1 MDGPGAQGRRLPPA
15 QRARCGRAPQRG
27 PRRRAARRRDQR
39 LGASGGLAW
48 QEARDRG
55 GAARLRGRLAGQPL
69 LRREDGRILRGRT
82 RYLDD
87 IDVPGAAHVA
97 FVRSPFAYARI
108 GAINVPEGLE
118 DVFAVITAA
127 DLEGR
132 VGDLPVQGFEG
143 GEVSTEGHPVLAG
156 DEVRYSGQPVAAVL
170 AASRAAAE
178 DAAELVG
185 VDYEPLDPVLDARAS
200 EVTMSRWHKL
210 SGDVEGAFESAAH
223 VVRARHA
230 LPRLAPVPME
240 PRGAIASYDEAD
252 DLLTVWVSAQDSHRQ
267 LAGLAKVLDRPEESI
282 HVIVPDVG
290 GAFGSKG
297 APAPETML
305 VAVAAMITGRTVKWA
320 EDREENFVAS
330 YQGRGME
337 ADVELALDAD
347 GTMLGLRARI
357 WADLGGY
364 LMPTT
369 AIPTHTTA
377 MLMCGVYDIQAA
389 DVEVLGRQTNKV
401 PTGPYRGAGRPEA
414 AYFVECTVDV
424 AARELGIDP
433 LDLRRRNLIRE
444 LPYETAL
451 GWTYDSG
458 DYGRCLDRAVELVEP
473 ECRSDDERVVG
484 TGFGM
489 YVERAGGL
497 FETADAELLPDG
509 RVLVRSGSS
518 PHGQGHDTTFAQIAA
533 ERLRVPLEDVEFR
546 FGDSKEVPRGVGTF
560 ASRSVAMGGSA
571 VAQAVDALKRKCL
584 AVAARLLQVG
594 EDELEWVEGGGASAG
609 AGRIASLQD
618 VAGAE
623 PGLQASARF
632 ESDLVFSSGAYGAVV
647 EIERATGRLA
657 VLRVAAV
664 DDAGTII
671 NPLLAEGQV
680 IGGTA
685 QGLGQC
691 LVEEAVYDEEGNP
704 TFASFVGYSLLTA
717 AEMPPVI
724 AAFVETPSPLNP
736 LGAKGIG
743 EAGAIGTPAALANA
757 VADALGGARVDPPF
771 TDAKLW
777 WALREAGS

>member
-1 MDGPGAQGRRLPPA
+1 MTGPFVGHPV
-15 QRARCGRAPQRG
+15 
-27 PRRRAARRRDQR
+27 
-39 LGASGGLAW
+39 
-48 QEARDRG
+48 
-55 GAARLRGRLAGQPL
+55 
-69 LRREDGRILRGRT
+69 LRREDERILRGRT

-87 IDVPGAAHVA
+87 IEPPGAAHVA
-97 FVRSPFAYARI
+97 FVRSPFAHARI
-108 GAINVPEGLE
+108 GGIDAPDGLAG
-118 DVFAVITAA
+118 VHTVITHG

-132 VGDLPVQGFEG
+132 VTDLPVQGFEG
-143 GEVSTEGHPVLAG
+143 GRVTAEGHPVLAG
-156 DEVRYSGQPVAAVL
+156 DEVRYAGQPVAAVL
-170 AASRAAAE
+170 AESRAPAE
-178 DAAELVG
+178 DAAELIE
-185 VDYEPLDPVLDARAS
+185 VDYEPLDTVLDARRS
-200 EVTMSRWHKL
+200 EVTMSHWHKVA
-210 SGDVEGAFESAAH
+210 GDVEGAFESAAY
-223 VVRARHA
+223 VVRASHA

-252 DLLTVWVSAQDSHRQ
+252 DMLTVWVSAQDSHRQ
-267 LAGLAKVLDRPEESI
+267 LAGLAAVLDRPEESI
-282 HVIVPDVG
+282 RVIVPDVG

-305 VAVAAMITGRTVKWA
+305 VAAAAMATGRTVKWA

-377 MLMCGVYDIQAA
+377 MLMCGVYDIQVA
-389 DVEVLGRQTNKV
+389 DVEIVGRRTNKV

-433 LDLRRRNLIRE
+433 LELRRRNFIRE

-458 DYGRCLDRAVELVEP
+458 DYARCLDRAVELLEP
-473 ECRSDDERVVG
+473 ERHSDEERVVG

-509 RVLVRSGSS
+509 RLLVRSGSS

-533 ERLRVPLEDVEFR
+533 ERFGVGLDDVEFR

-571 VAQAVDALKRKCL
+571 VMQAVDALKEKCD
-584 AVAARLLQVG
+584 AVSARLEPSVSLR
-594 EDELEWVEGGGASAG
+594 E
-609 AGRIASLQD
+609 IAEN
-618 VAGAE
+618 E

-632 ESDLVFSSGAYGAVV
+632 KSELVFSSGAYGAVV
-647 EIERATGRLA
+647 EIERATGRLR
-657 VLRVAAV
+657 VVRVAAV

-685 QGLGQC
+685 QGLGEC

-717 AEMPPVI
+717 AEMPPVVT
-724 AAFVETPSPLNP
+724 AFVETPSPLNP

-743 EAGAIGTPAALANA
+743 EGGAIGTPGAVANA
-757 VADALGGARVDPPF
+757 VADALGGVRIDPPF
-771 TDAKLW
+771 SEDKLW
-777 WALREAGS
+777 RALREAGA

>member
-1 MDGPGAQGRRLPPA
+1 MSAGSLVGRPVR
-15 QRARCGRAPQRG
+15 
-27 PRRRAARRRDQR
+27 
-39 LGASGGLAW
+39 
-48 QEARDRG
+48 
-55 GAARLRGRLAGQPL
+55 
-69 LRREDGRILRGRT
+69 RREDERILRGRT

-87 IDVPGAAHVA
+87 IEPPGAAHVA
-97 FVRSPFAYARI
+97 FVRSPFAHARI
-108 GAINVPEGLE
+108 GGIDVPEGLE
-118 DVFAVITAA
+118 GVHAVITAA

-132 VGDLPVQGFEG
+132 VTDLPVQGFEG
-143 GEVSTEGHPVLAG
+143 GRVSAEGHPVLAR
-156 DEVRYSGQPVAAVL
+156 DEVRYAGQPVAAVL
-170 AASRAAAE
+170 AESRALAE
-178 DAAELVG
+178 DAAELVE
-185 VDYEPLDPVLDARAS
+185 VDYEPLEAVLDARS
-200 EVTMSRWHKL
+200 SDVTLSHWHKVR
-210 SGDVEGAFESAAH
+210 GDVDGAFESAAH
-223 VVRARHA
+223 VVRSSHA

-240 PRGAIASYDEAD
+240 TRGAIASYDEAD
-252 DLLTVWVSAQDSHRQ
+252 DMLTVWVSAQDSHRQ
-267 LAGLAKVLDRPEESI
+267 LAGLAEVLDRPEASI

-305 VAVAAMITGRTVKWA
+305 VAAAAMISGRTVKWA

-337 ADVELALDAD
+337 ADVELALDED

-377 MLMCGVYDIQAA
+377 MLMCGVYDIQVA
-389 DVEVLGRQTNKV
+389 DVEVVGSRTNKV

-414 AYFVECTVDV
+414 AYFVEATVDV

-433 LDLRRRNLIRE
+433 LELRRRNLIRE
-444 LPYETAL
+444 FPYETAL

-473 ECRSDDERVVG
+473 ERRSDEERVVG

-497 FETADAELLPDG
+497 FEGADAELLPDG
-509 RVLVRSGSS
+509 RLLVRSGSS

-533 ERLRVPLEDVEFR
+533 ERFGVGIEDVELR

-571 VAQAVDALKRKCL
+571 VMQAVDALKEKCD
-584 AVAARLLQVG
+584 AAAARLGRSMSLR
-594 EDELEWVEGGGASAG
+594 ELAE
-609 AGRIASLQD
+609 
-618 VAGAE
+618 AE

-632 ESDLVFSSGAYGAVV
+632 ESELVFSSGAYGAVV
-647 EIERATGRLA
+647 EIERATGRLR
-657 VLRVAAV
+657 VLRVVAV

-685 QGLGQC
+685 QGLGEC

-743 EAGAIGTPAALANA
+743 EGGAIGTPAAVANA
-757 VADALGGARVDPPF
+757 VADALGGARIDPPF
-771 TDAKLW
+771 SEDKLW
-777 WALREAGS
+777 RALRVGT

>member
-1 MDGPGAQGRRLPPA
+1 MAGPLVGRPVR
-15 QRARCGRAPQRG
+15 
-27 PRRRAARRRDQR
+27 
-39 LGASGGLAW
+39 
-48 QEARDRG
+48 
-55 GAARLRGRLAGQPL
+55 
-69 LRREDGRILRGRT
+69 RREDERILRGRT

-87 IDVPGAAHVA
+87 IDPPGAAHVA
-97 FVRSPFAYARI
+97 FVRSPFAHARF
-108 GAINVPEGLE
+108 GGVTVPDGLE
-118 DVFAVITAA
+118 GVFAVITAA
-127 DLEGR
+127 DLDGR
-132 VGDLPVQGFEG
+132 AADLPVQGFEG
-143 GEVSTEGHPVLAG
+143 GEVSAEGHPVLAG
-156 DEVRYSGQPVAAVL
+156 DEVRYAGQPIAAVL
-170 AASRAAAE
+170 AESRALAE
-178 DAAELVG
+178 DAAELVE
-185 VDYEPLDPVLDARAS
+185 VDYEPLEPVLDPRRS
-200 EVTMSRWHKL
+200 DVTMSHWHKVV
-210 SGDVEGAFESAAH
+210 GDVDDAFESAAH
-223 VVRARHA
+223 VVRASHA

-267 LAGLAKVLDRPEESI
+267 LAGLAQVLDRPEESI

-297 APAPETML
+297 APAPETMV
-305 VAVAAMITGRTVKWA
+305 VAVAAMTSGRTVKWA

-337 ADVELALDAD
+337 ADIELALDEDASI
-347 GTMLGLRARI
+347 LAVRARI

-377 MLMCGVYDIQAA
+377 MLMCGVYDVQVA
-389 DVEVLGRQTNKV
+389 DVEIVGRRTNKV

-414 AYFVECTVDV
+414 AYFLECTVDV

-433 LDLRRRNLIRE
+433 LELRRRNLIRE

-458 DYGRCLDRAVELVEP
+458 DYERCLDLAAELVQP
-473 ECRSDDERVVG
+473 ERRSDAERVVG

-518 PHGQGHDTTFAQIAA
+518 PHGQGHDTTFAQLAA
-533 ERLRVPLEDVEFR
+533 ERLGVGLEDVELR

-571 VAQAVDALKRKCL
+571 VVQAIDALKERCD
-584 AVAARLLQVG
+584 AVAARL
-594 EDELEWVEGGGASAG
+594 
-609 AGRIASLQD
+609 GRSMSLRE
-618 VAGAE
+618 VAAAE
-623 PGLQASARF
+623 PGIRASARF

-647 EIERATGRLA
+647 EIERSTGRLR
-657 VLRVAAV
+657 VLRLAAV
-664 DDAGTII
+664 DDAGTIV

-717 AEMPPVI
+717 AEMPPV
-724 AAFVETPSPLNP
+724 ATAFVETRSPLNP

-743 EAGAIGTPAALANA
+743 EGGSIGTPGAVANA
-757 VADALGGARVDPPF
+757 VADALGGVRVDPPF
-771 TDAKLW
+771 SEEKLW
-777 WALREAGS
+777 RALREAGS

>member
-1 MDGPGAQGRRLPPA
+1 MDVPA
-15 QRARCGRAPQRG
+15 RQA
-27 PRRRAARRRDQR
+27 
-39 LGASGGLAW
+39 GLTS
-48 QEARDRG
+48 
-55 GAARLRGRLAGQPL
+55 GRLVGRPVA
-69 LRREDGRILRGRT
+69 RREDERILLGRT

-87 IDVPGAAHVA
+87 IDPPGATQVA
-97 FVRSPFAYARI
+97 FVRSPFAHARI
-108 GAINVPEGLE
+108 GEVEVPGELEGVL
-118 DVFAVITAA
+118 AVITAA

-132 VGDLPVQGFEG
+132 VRVLPVQGIEG
-143 GEVSTEGHPVLAG
+143 GRVSDDGHPVLAR

-170 AASRAAAE
+170 AESRALAE
-178 DAAELVG
+178 DAAELIE
-185 VDYEPLDPVLDARAS
+185 VDYEPLDAVLDARSSDVALS
-200 EVTMSRWHKL
+200 HWHKV
-210 SGDVEGAFESAAH
+210 SGDVAGAFESAAH
-223 VVRARHA
+223 VVRASHA

-240 PRGAIASYDEAD
+240 PRGAIASYDETQ
-252 DLLTVWVSAQDSHRQ
+252 DLLTVWVSAQDTHRQ
-267 LAGLAKVLDRPEESI
+267 LAGLATVLERPEESI

-297 APAPETML
+297 APAPETIL
-305 VAVAAMITGRTVKWA
+305 VAMAAIITGRTVKWA

-337 ADVELALDAD
+337 ADVELALDAE
-347 GTMLGLRARI
+347 GTMLGVRARI

-364 LMPTT
+364 LTPIT

-377 MLMCGVYDIQAA
+377 MLMCGVYDIRAA
-389 DVEVLGRQTNKV
+389 DVEIVGRRTNKV

-414 AYFVECTVDV
+414 AYFVECTVDI

-433 LDLRRRNLIRE
+433 LELRRRNFIRE

-458 DYGRCLDRAVELVEP
+458 DYARCLDLATDLVEP
-473 ECRSDDERVVG
+473 ERRSDHDRVVG

-497 FETADAELLPDG
+497 FETAAAELLPTG
-509 RVLVRSGSS
+509 RLLVRSGSS

-533 ERLRVPLEDVEFR
+533 ERLRIRLEDVELR

-571 VAQAVDALKRKCL
+571 VVRAVEALKGRCM
-584 AVAARLLQVG
+584 ATAAGLLGAG
-594 EDELEWVEGGGASAG
+594 EDELEWRDGGLISAPDG
-609 AGRIASLQD
+609 RTVSLRDLAGTQ
-618 VAGAE
+618 
-623 PGLQASARF
+623 PGIHATARF

-647 EIERATGRLA
+647 EIERATGRLR

-664 DDAGTII
+664 DDAGTIV

-680 IGGTA
+680 LGATA
-685 QGLGQC
+685 QGLVQC
-691 LVEEAVYDEEGNP
+691 LVEEALYDEEGNP

-717 AEMPPVI
+717 AEMPPVRT
-724 AAFVETPSPLNP
+724 AFVEAPSPLNP

-743 EAGAIGTPAALANA
+743 EGGSVGTPGAVSNA
-757 VADALGGARVDPPF
+757 VADALGGVRVDPPF
-771 TDAKLW
+771 TEDKLW
-777 WALREAGS
+777 RALRESAS

>member
-1 MDGPGAQGRRLPPA
+1 VKPDV
-15 QRARCGRAPQRG
+15 
-27 PRRRAARRRDQR
+27 D
-39 LGASGGLAW
+39 LGA
-48 QEARDRG
+48 
-55 GAARLRGRLAGQPL
+55 GRLVGRPVR
-69 LRREDGRILRGRT
+69 RREDERILRGRT

-87 IDVPGAAHVA
+87 IDPPGAAHVA
-97 FVRSPFAYARI
+97 FTRSPFAHARI
-108 GAINVPEGLE
+108 GGVEVPDGLE
-118 DVFAVITAA
+118 GVVAVVTAA

-132 VGDLPVQGFEG
+132 VADLPVQGFEG
-143 GEVSTEGHPVLAG
+143 GRVSTEGHPVLAR
-156 DEVRYSGQPVAAVL
+156 DEVRYAGQPVAAVL
-170 AASRAAAE
+170 AGSRPLAE
-178 DAAELVG
+178 DAAELIEI
-185 VDYEPLDPVLDARAS
+185 DYEPLEPVLDARSS
-200 EVTMSRWHKL
+200 EVTLTHWRKVG
-210 SGDVEGAFESAAH
+210 GDVDGAFASAAH
-223 VVRARHA
+223 VVRASHT

-240 PRGAIASYDEAD
+240 PRGAIASYDESD
-252 DLLTVWVSAQDSHRQ
+252 DMLTVWVSAQDSHRQ
-267 LAGLAKVLDRPEESI
+267 LAGLAAVLDRPEETI
-282 HVIVPDVG
+282 RVIVPDVG

-305 VAVAAMITGRTVKWA
+305 VAAAAMATGRTVKWA
-320 EDREENFVAS
+320 EDRQENFLAS

-337 ADVELALDAD
+337 ADVELALDEDA
-347 GTMLGLRARI
+347 GMLAIRARI
-357 WADLGGY
+357 RADLGGY

-389 DVEVLGRQTNKV
+389 DVELVGRRTNKV

-433 LDLRRRNLIRE
+433 LEVRRRNLIRD

-458 DYGRCLDRAVELVEP
+458 DYARCLELAEELVRP
-473 ECRSDDERVVG
+473 EHGSDDERVVG

-497 FETADAELLPDG
+497 FETAEAELLPDG

-518 PHGQGHDTTFAQIAA
+518 PHGQGHDTAFAQLAA
-533 ERLRVPLEDVEFR
+533 ERLGVGLEDVELR

-560 ASRSVAMGGSA
+560 ASRSLAMGGSA
-571 VAQAVDALKRKCL
+571 VVQAADALKEKCE
-584 AVAARLLQVG
+584 AAAR
-594 EDELEWVEGGGASAG
+594 
-609 AGRIASLQD
+609 GRSMSLRE
-618 VAGAE
+618 VAEAA
-623 PGLQASARF
+623 PGLRASARF
-632 ESDLVFSSGAYGAVV
+632 GSDLVFSSGAYGAVV
-647 EIERATGRLA
+647 EIERATGRLR

-664 DDAGTII
+664 DDAGTIV

-704 TFASFVGYSLLTA
+704 TFASFVGYGLLTA
-717 AEMPPVI
+717 AEMPPVMT
-724 AAFVETPSPLNP
+724 AFVESPSPLNP

-743 EAGAIGTPAALANA
+743 EGGSIGTPGAVANA
-757 VADALGGARVDPPF
+757 VADALGGVRVDPPF
-771 TDAKLW
+771 SADKLW
-777 WALREAGS
+777 RALREAAS